1 MNQKYFIVSGTYDE
15 FRDFKIKK
23 MTELW
28 NSGTRVEHTDFIY
41 ATPESI
47 RGHRNPKGW
56 FWGTWRDRKDI
67 DEIITHLRISHG
79 NQNVVLERLHWELR
93 ERENSKTV

>member
-1 MNQKYFIVSGTYDE
+1 MSKYFVVSGTYDQ

-23 MTELW
+23 MAELW
-28 NSGTRVEHTDFIY
+28 NSGTVVEHTDFIY

-56 FWGTWRDRKDI
+56 FYGTWRDRKDI
-67 DEIITHLRISHG
+67 YEIIMVLRIAHD
-79 NQNVVLERLHWELR
+79 NQNIGLDKLRWELQ
-93 ERENSKTV
+93 ERNSKTV